1 MRKIQIAISSG
12 LCIRLTWNLTGSGG
26 QQQRLRGWSRMVV
39 NQFQDGG
46 RPPFWKSI
54 YRHISVKIIRF
65 SWNFVHSSRVWT
77 GWTSRDQQWQS
88 CIGHRLR
95 VQQLHWTSTPS
106 STERI
111 SCLFSS
117 HLCNVIIFHLSIFV
131 ACLLIKML
139 VRTTWSARVFRR
151 NCHRYLSA
159 RNSSVSK

>member
-12 LCIRLTWNLTGSGG
+12 LCIRLTWNLTLQAAAASNRDLWMVSYGG
-26 QQQRLRGWSRMVV
+26 KTIPRWRTAAILKIDMSPYLSENHVIFMKFCTQQQILNWMNVTWSTMT
-39 NQFQDGG
+39 
-46 RPPFWKSI
+46 K
-54 YRHISVKIIRF
+54 
-65 SWNFVHSSRVWT
+65 
-77 GWTSRDQQWQS
+77 
-88 CIGHRLR
+88 
-95 VQQLHWTSTPS
+95 LHWTSTPS